1 MASKPSEEVFH
12 SDLMLYGRLLD
23 KNTHRCEPLADL
35 SYPVVLLQGRKSGC
49 DRFIECRR
57 RDLNGVLNVSNIFY
71 RNCARSQNH
80 VQKLNIFA
88 FCSPSVQKK
97 ISES

>member
-35 SYPVVLLQGRKSGC
+35 SYPVVLLQGRKSGS
-49 DRFIECRR
+49 DRFIECLRG
-57 RDLNGVLNVSNIFY
+57 DLYGVLNISDILY
-71 RNCARSQNH
+71 SNCARS
-80 VQKLNIFA
+80 
-88 FCSPSVQKK
+88 
-97 ISES
+97 ESHT